1 MVARN
6 HERILLDVVQR
17 EGIYS
22 VEVFEEVQVLLAV
35 EGEYDFAIGARLKL
49 VLVFVFLSDF
59 LMVIYFSIHCEHLL
73 PVRRD
78 KRLSA

>member
-6 HERILLDVVQR
+6 QERILLDVVQR

-22 VEVFEEVQVLLAV
+22 VEVFEEVQSLLAG
-35 EGEYDFAIGARLKL
+35 ECEYDFPVGARLEL
-49 VLVFVFLSDF
+49 LLVFVFLPDF
-59 LMVIYFSIHCEHLL
+59 LMVIYFSVHCEHLFS
-73 PVRRD
+73 VRRD